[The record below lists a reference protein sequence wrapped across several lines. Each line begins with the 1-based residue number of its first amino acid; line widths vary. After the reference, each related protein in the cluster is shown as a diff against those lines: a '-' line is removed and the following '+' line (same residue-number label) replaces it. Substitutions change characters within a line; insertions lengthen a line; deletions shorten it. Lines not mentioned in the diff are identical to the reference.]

1 MAVLLQGPLEW
12 ALPVHLSLRLDHTV
26 DNTVDNKRPMLHCN
40 LAGLAREPL
49 VGFLLAVELETVDHT
64 VAMAVVAARMVVA
77 EADHKVVAVG
87 AVDCMHCSHHIPT
100 VVAVVAAA
108 VAFQVGFVEPGLRTE

>member
-12 ALPVHLSLRLDHTV
+12 ALPVHLRPQLDHTV

-49 VGFLLAVELETVDHT
+49 VGFLVAVVLDTADHI
-64 VAMAVVAARMVVA
+64 VAMVVVAARMVVA
-77 EADHKVVAVG
+77 EADHKVVAVE
-87 AVDCMHCSHHIPT
+87 AVDCMHCNRHIPT
-100 VVAVVAAA
+100 VVAVVAAV
-108 VAFQVGFVEPGLRTE
+108 VAFRVGFVEPGLRTE